1 MRGAILILLVLNI
14 ALGIG
19 IGLMIQEVSSF
30 VEKPMETA
38 AKKTSFEVPSPF
50 NHVRENQISVEDGKV
65 VIDLSG
71 EEVGWSRYTD
81 SNSMDQTLDDGH
93 NGIEI
98 KPKSSKDIYAGDII
112 AFRYGKDLVVHR
124 VVEIGND
131 AEGWYAKTKGDNN
144 AYVDPGKR
152 RFKDIERLTVGIIF

>member
-1 MRGAILILLVLNI
+1 LNV

-30 VEKPMETA
+30 AEKPIDIAT
-38 AKKTSFEVPSPF
+38 KITNSEVPSPF
-50 NHVRENQISVEDGKV
+50 NHVRESQISVEDGKV

-81 SNSMDQTLDDGH
+81 SNSMDRTLDDGH

-98 KPKSSKDIYAGDII
+98 KPKSTKEIYVGDIV

-131 AEGWYAKTKGDNN
+131 IDGWYAETKGDNN

>member
-1 MRGAILILLVLNI
+1 MRWAILVLAALNV

-30 VEKPMETA
+30 VEKPIDIAT
-38 AKKTSFEVPSPF
+38 KRTNLEVPSPF

-81 SNSMDQTLDDGH
+81 SNSMDRTLDDGH

-98 KPKSSKDIYAGDII
+98 KPKSSKDIYAGDIV

-124 VVEIGND
+124 VVEIGSD
-131 AEGWYAKTKGDNN
+131 AGGWYVKTKGDNN

-152 RFKDIERLTVGIIF
+152 RFKDIERLTIGIIF